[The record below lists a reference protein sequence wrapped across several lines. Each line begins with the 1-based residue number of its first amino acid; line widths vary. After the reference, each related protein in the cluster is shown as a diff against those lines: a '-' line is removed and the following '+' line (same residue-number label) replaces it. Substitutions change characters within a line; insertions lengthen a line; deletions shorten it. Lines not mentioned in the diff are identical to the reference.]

1 MTTLALHQPTG
12 GDVRRYGVAAL
23 AILLLH
29 AALIAAAVT
38 FWRSSS
44 QPAGVTPLIEID
56 LAPAPVAP
64 QRAPE
69 PDVPPGPEMQEA
81 EPPPPEPP
89 KPELIEQL
97 PPTPVQ
103 PEPVVAAPPKVEPKP
118 EPKPAKPQPVREV
131 KQPTKKPPAPRTTAP
146 PKAER
151 AGPETQSTATGA
163 SAAAARAN
171 YASMLNAH
179 LARFKQALS
188 ANDVGTAYVQF
199 TVSRNGRLTARGLSR
214 SSGSAVIDRAA
225 LDLLQ
230 RAQPLPPFPPD
241 MPESSKGFS
250 VPIRYR

>member
-1 MTTLALHQPTG
+1 MSAAPGGPGGLAERGGGEAGHSTSTTPAAKSALRTCSCGMQSLS
-12 GDVRRYGVAAL
+12 AS
-23 AILLLH
+23 
-29 AALIAAAVT
+29 
-38 FWRSSS
+38 RSRG
-44 QPAGVTPLIEID
+44 QTK
-56 LAPAPVAP
+56 
-64 QRAPE
+64 
-69 PDVPPGPEMQEA
+69 
-81 EPPPPEPP
+81 PPPPEPP
-89 KPELIEQL
+89 KPELVEQL

-103 PEPVVAAPPKVEPKP
+103 PDPVVAAPPKVEPKP

-179 LARFKQALS
+179 LARFKQALGS
-188 ANDVGTAYVQF
+188 NDVGIAYLQF

-225 LDLLQ
+225 LDLLN
-230 RAQPLPPFPPD
+230 RAQPLPPFPAD